1 MEYDDW
7 KKTKP
12 LTRKTLTKIFIVEK
26 YNQFASKHILF
37 IEGGAKREK
46 GRYSFTSKVGLTWT
60 ITVSFGLQVSLR
72 EHQSGIWKL
81 PSPMS
86 IVALENELAR
96 FFSKLRT
103 MDVVDIFTGVSPS
116 TKLFWKIFLSF
127 EYTVPAVFCTPAVYT
142 TKSK

>member
-1 MEYDDW
+1 
-7 KKTKP
+7 
-12 LTRKTLTKIFIVEK
+12 
-26 YNQFASKHILF
+26 
-37 IEGGAKREK
+37 
-46 GRYSFTSKVGLTWT
+46 
-60 ITVSFGLQVSLR
+60 
-72 EHQSGIWKL
+72 
-81 PSPMS
+81 MS